1 MWVKYNPNPAGRQ
14 VGDCA
19 VRALTKALNI
29 DWETAYTLMSNNGF
43 NMCDMPSSDGVW
55 GAVLRQHGFLQI
67 RCIKRLSLL
76 LYRYG
81 LLQRSFKGRFCS
93 GLWWALRSC
102 Y

>member
-29 DWETAYTLMSNNGF
+29 DWETAYALMSNNGF

-55 GAVLRQHGFLQI
+55 GAVLLLPMVICMI
-67 RCIKRLSLL
+67 RGTAQMRYLSFT
-76 LYRYG
+76 G
-81 LLQRSFKGRFCS
+81 QRSLKS
-93 GLWWALRSC
+93 NGL
-102 Y
+102 